1 MAHQL
6 TIEYTVM
13 GGWLSN
19 PVETYP
25 NVFGGPSAARWL
37 VKYPYALPMVANF
50 FFMVFC
56 ATLVAVGLEEVC
68 LCCLC

>member
-1 MAHQL
+1 MSHKL
-6 TIEYTVM
+6 TIGCTVM

-25 NVFGGPSAARWL
+25 NIFGGPSAARWL
-37 VKYPYALPMVANF
+37 VKYPYSLPMVANF

-68 LCCLC
+68 LR

>member
-1 MAHQL
+1 
-6 TIEYTVM
+6 M

-25 NVFGGPSAARWL
+25 NIFGGPSAVRWL

-56 ATLVAVGLEEVC
+56 ATLVAIGLEEVYHC
-68 LCCLC
+68 GPYSSFYTNE